1 MEEEEDEDDEEGVGA
16 GSNVGGLDGFG
27 SEIPGGAFTS
37 PPVALFS
44 RSFFPGRRRRL
55 ATEEEQGE
63 EVEEDV
69 LEVGVAFFA
78 LRRVGLVTLAGART
92 FLCFC
97 WLALPGSLP
106 RDCRDSGSE
115 HGFRNGERL
124 SLSRRNTTA
133 IEPPTTEEEPP
144 TAPPGPMWSTPSF
157 PAAPGAAVPVVL
169 LTPSRTRTDTF
180 DCNLAFFPP
189 SFLECPDRPDSFLP
203 PFSRSFSFLFFW
215 VRLADVA
222 GLGREG
228 AKAVGERGGGD
239 DEVIRRLLLVLAL
252 RDVDSDWLV
261 FLAACDFFL
270 GRWVGALGGGL
281 LLGGGEG
288 GGSGDR
294 RRRGES
300 SNEG

>member
-169 LTPSRTRTDTF
+169 LTPSPHTHTHTPSPPPAPHLPPAWAQVACCSGFCLTREPVALRQRTRPNCEVTSPLQTMWPGRALILSDG
-180 DCNLAFFPP
+180 P
-189 SFLECPDRPDSFLP
+189 S
-203 PFSRSFSFLFFW
+203 
-215 VRLADVA
+215 A
-222 GLGREG
+222 
-228 AKAVGERGGGD
+228 
-239 DEVIRRLLLVLAL
+239 
-252 RDVDSDWLV
+252 
-261 FLAACDFFL
+261 
-270 GRWVGALGGGL
+270 GGL
-281 LLGGGEG
+281 L
-288 GGSGDR
+288 
-294 RRRGES
+294 
-300 SNEG
+300 